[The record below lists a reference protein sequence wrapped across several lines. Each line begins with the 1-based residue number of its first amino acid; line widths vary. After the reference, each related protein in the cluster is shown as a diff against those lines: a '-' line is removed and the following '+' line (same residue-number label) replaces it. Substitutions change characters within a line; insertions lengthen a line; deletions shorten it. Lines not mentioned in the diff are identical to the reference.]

1 MNRLPDFRPSLL
13 ALRLQN
19 AVLTLV
25 LSLFFLTF
33 PALGPAHSAV
43 DIQEVRSEGG
53 ITAWLVEDYTVPI
66 IALRFMFEGGSAQ
79 DPEGK
84 EGLANLMT
92 GLFDEGA
99 GELDSDTFQLALDDA
114 GAEMGF
120 NAGRDAISGSMR
132 ALAETRTEAFG
143 LLRLAL
149 TAPRFDQLPID
160 RIRAQIVA
168 GIQAR
173 SRDPE
178 TAAQI
183 AFAQAIYGDHPYA
196 RRDEGT
202 PETLAT
208 ITADDL
214 RALHSKLFARDN
226 LIVGVVGAIDAETLK
241 QELDWLFGDLPAKA
255 ELTPVPDVEPQ
266 LDQTVRIDYPLPQT
280 SLQLAYRG
288 IARDDPDF
296 FPALLMNHVLGGG
309 TFTSRLFEEVRE
321 KRGLAYG
328 VGSGLSN
335 SRHSEALVIGTAT
348 NPERAAETLNVIQDV
363 VGEMAR
369 EGPTEAELEAAKRY
383 LLGAYAINNLAS
395 SAAIANTLVG
405 LQFEKLGIDYIEQ
418 RPDLISAVTREQAA
432 AQARRLLS
440 QPPAVLMIGPGAE
453 DGE

>member
-1 MNRLPDFRPSLL
+1 MSAPMMVRNSITTRIE
-13 ALRLQN
+13 N
-19 AVLTLV
+19 AAVAFI

-33 PALGPAHSAV
+33 PSLGPAHASTE
-43 DIQEVRSEGG
+43 IQEVRSEGG

-66 IALRFMFEGGSAQ
+66 VALRFMFEGGSTQ

-99 GELDSDTFQLALDDA
+99 GELDSEAFQLALDDA
-114 GAEMGF
+114 AAEMGF
-120 NAGRDAISGSMR
+120 SAGRDAISGSMR
-132 ALAETRTEAFG
+132 TLAETRPEAFG

-149 TAPRFDQLPID
+149 TRPNFDQAPID

-168 GIQAR
+168 GIHAR

-183 AFAQAIYGDHPYA
+183 AFAKAVYGDHPYA
-196 RRDEGT
+196 RQSEGT

-208 ITADDL
+208 VTSDDL
-214 RALHSKLFARDN
+214 RRLHSRLFARDN

-241 QELDWLFGDLPAKA
+241 AELDRLFGDLPENADLVSVA
-255 ELTPVPDVEPQ
+255 DVEPK

-280 SLQLAYRG
+280 SLQLAYKG

-309 TFTSRLFEEVRE
+309 SFTSRLFEEVRE

-328 VGSGLSN
+328 IGSGLSN
-335 SRHSEALVIGTAT
+335 SRHADALVMGTAT
-348 NPERAAETLNVIQDV
+348 NADRAAETLDVIREV
-363 VGEMAR
+363 VAMMAE
-369 EGPTEAELEAAKRY
+369 EGPTEAELDAAKRY

-395 SAAIANTLVG
+395 SGAIANTLVG
-405 LQFEKLGIDYIEQ
+405 LQFESLGLDYIQ
-418 RPDLISAVTREQAA
+418 RRPALINAVTREEAA
-432 AQARRLLS
+432 RQARELLS
-440 QPPAVLMIGPGAE
+440 GEPAVLMIGPGAE

>member
-1 MNRLPDFRPSLL
+1 MSAPMMVRNGFAARIE
-13 ALRLQN
+13 N
-19 AVLTLV
+19 AAVAFF
-25 LSLFFLTF
+25 LSLIFLTF
-33 PALGPAHSAV
+33 PALGPSHAST

-66 IALRFMFEGGSAQ
+66 IALRFMFEGGSTQ

-84 EGLANLMT
+84 AGLANLMT

-99 GELDSDTFQLALDDA
+99 GELDSEAFQLALDDA
-114 GAEMGF
+114 AAEMSF
-120 NAGRDAISGSMR
+120 SAGRDAISGSMR
-132 ALAETRTEAFG
+132 TLAETRSEAFG

-149 TAPRFDQLPID
+149 TQPHFDQAPID

-168 GIQAR
+168 GIRAR

-183 AFAQAIYGDHPYA
+183 AFAKAVYGDHPYA
-196 RRDEGT
+196 RQSEGT

-208 ITADDL
+208 VTADDL
-214 RALHSKLFARDN
+214 RQLHSRLFARDN

-241 QELDWLFGDLPAKA
+241 AELDRLFGDLPENAD
-255 ELTPVPDVEPQ
+255 LVPVADVEPR

-280 SLQLAYRG
+280 SLQLAYKG

-309 TFTSRLFEEVRE
+309 SFTSRLFEEVRE

-328 VGSGLSN
+328 IGSGLSN
-335 SRHSEALVIGTAT
+335 SRHADALVIGTAT
-348 NPERAAETLNVIQDV
+348 NADRAAETLDVIREV
-363 VGEMAR
+363 VARMAE
-369 EGPTEAELEAAKRY
+369 EGPTEAELDAAKRY
-383 LLGAYAINNLAS
+383 LIGAYPINNLAS
-395 SAAIANTLVG
+395 SGAIADTLVG
-405 LQFEKLGIDYIEQ
+405 LQFESLGLDYIQ
-418 RPDLISAVTREQAA
+418 RRPALINAVTREDAA
-432 AQARRLLS
+432 RQARELLS
-440 QPPAVLMIGPGAE
+440 GEPAVLMIGPGAE

>member
-1 MNRLPDFRPSLL
+1 MSVPMMVRNGFAARIE
-13 ALRLQN
+13 N
-19 AVLTLV
+19 AAVAFF
-25 LSLFFLTF
+25 LSLIFLTF
-33 PALGPAHSAV
+33 PALGPSHAST

-66 IALRFMFEGGSAQ
+66 IALRFMFEGGSTQ

-84 EGLANLMT
+84 AGLANLMT

-99 GELDSDTFQLALDDA
+99 GELDSEAFQLALDDA
-114 GAEMGF
+114 AAEMGF
-120 NAGRDAISGSMR
+120 SAGRDAISGSMR
-132 ALAETRTEAFG
+132 TLAETRSEAFG

-149 TAPRFDQLPID
+149 TQPHFDQAPID

-168 GIQAR
+168 GIRAR

-183 AFAQAIYGDHPYA
+183 AFAKAVYGDHPYA
-196 RRDEGT
+196 RQLEGT

-208 ITADDL
+208 VTADDL
-214 RALHSKLFARDN
+214 RRLHSRLFARDN

-241 QELDWLFGDLPAKA
+241 AELDRLFGDLPENAD
-255 ELTPVPDVEPQ
+255 LVPVADVEPR

-280 SLQLAYRG
+280 SLQLAYKG

-309 TFTSRLFEEVRE
+309 SFTSRLFEEVRE

-328 VGSGLSN
+328 IGSGLSN
-335 SRHSEALVIGTAT
+335 SRHADALVIGTAT
-348 NPERAAETLNVIQDV
+348 NADRAAETLDVIREV
-363 VGEMAR
+363 VARMAE
-369 EGPTEAELEAAKRY
+369 EGPTEAELDAAKRY
-383 LLGAYAINNLAS
+383 LIGAYPINNLAS
-395 SAAIANTLVG
+395 SGAIADTLVG
-405 LQFEKLGIDYIEQ
+405 LQFESLGLDYIQ
-418 RPDLISAVTREQAA
+418 RRPALINAVTREDAA
-432 AQARRLLS
+432 RQARELLS
-440 QPPAVLMIGPGAE
+440 GEPAVLMIGPGAE